1 MFTLGVVISSVFSI
15 AAGVIFLAGALRAA
29 GFGEVVAA
37 VFVVAFGV
45 VVVGVVGFAAVVGV
59 ALRTGVFVAG
69 VVTVFLFSVTG

>member
-1 MFTLGVVISSVFSI
+1 MLE
-15 AAGVIFLAGALRAA
+15 LLRAA

-45 VVVGVVGFAAVVGV
+45 VVVGAAGFAAVVGLTGA

-69 VVTVFLFSVTG
+69 VFTVFSFSVTG